1 MATSFTLTA
10 DRIIKITL
18 QGIKPQVERATN
30 ALYMAIRMNSPVRTG
45 TFLSQNRN
53 MGVRIENGNTM
64 IGEVINEGAYPERVE
79 FGFGRGG
86 KIGGRMTAV
95 RWHLLNGQIYV
106 DKWAHPFQKSL
117 LQIKPS
123 FLQSL
128 RW

>member
-10 DRIIKITL
+10 DRIIDITL
-18 QGIKPQVERATN
+18 QGIKPQVEKATN

-45 TFLSQNRN
+45 KFLGQNRN
-53 MGVRIENGNTM
+53 MGVRIEGNSM

-86 KIGGRMTAV
+86 RIGGRMTAV

-106 DKWAHPFQKSL
+106 DK
-117 LQIKPS
+117 
-123 FLQSL
+123 
-128 RW
+128 